1 MIRAKRMPVS
11 TGVWVFVWL
20 AATVIM
26 LAWMTDGL
34 RPLQPSPNI
43 VSPER

>member
-1 MIRAKRMPVS
+1 MSVS

-26 LAWMTDGL
+26 LTWMTDGL
-34 RPLQPSPNI
+34 RPLQPIPNI
-43 VSPER
+43 LSPER

>member
-1 MIRAKRMPVS
+1 MTRAKHMTVS

-34 RPLQPSPNI
+34 RPLQPIPI
-43 VSPER
+43 AVGPER